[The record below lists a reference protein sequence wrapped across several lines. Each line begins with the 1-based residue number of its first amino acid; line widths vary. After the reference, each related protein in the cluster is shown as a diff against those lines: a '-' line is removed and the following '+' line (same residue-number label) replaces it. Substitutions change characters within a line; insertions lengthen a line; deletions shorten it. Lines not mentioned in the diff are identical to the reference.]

1 MRVLR
6 FFFRSLRYELEQ
18 NEREKV
24 RDTRAVNEEMLR
36 DYEEE

>member
-6 FFFRSLRYELEQ
+6 FFFLSLRYELEQ

-24 RDTRAVNEEMLR
+24 RDTHAVNESMLR
-36 DYEEE
+36 DYE